1 MSPTRRSFTAGA
13 GGSGRCSR
21 AKRSPADNLAQV
33 LSIIGADCECGFDHR
48 WLQGTMLPARW
59 DESLQQRVATG
70 LGFDPESPLIRM
82 EMVSIVRRGMG
93 GFDAAGVPLGY
104 RETLVGGD
112 VTDSNTGADQVA
124 SVNEP
129 GVTLLRPGPVQANIE
144 VKQEVR
150 GLGILAVS
158 LGGMIVLVAVASV
171 VVLLKAKRA

>member
-1 MSPTRRSFTAGA
+1 
-13 GGSGRCSR
+13 
-21 AKRSPADNLAQV
+21 
-33 LSIIGADCECGFDHR
+33 
-48 WLQGTMLPARW
+48 
-59 DESLQQRVATG
+59 
-70 LGFDPESPLIRM
+70 M

-104 RETLVGGD
+104 REMLVGGD

-158 LGGMIVLVAVASV
+158 LGGMIVLVAVASIV
-171 VVLLKAKRA
+171 IVLKAQKSMTRFTSLAVLCVIAAAWRHASMARTGRRTCTTTAEAE